1 MGFSLTSPAPEK
13 CDPTAK
19 NRVWG
24 FFGEAPE
31 TSRPD
36 RPQSLQPRRE
46 KHPTTTK
53 VASGRTYWPS
63 RDPIGERG
71 GINLYGMVG
80 NDSVNGWDY
89 LGLNEEKRCCCGTRT
104 RSNGEVVGRG
114 MNPKEKCC
122 LNGQTIEG
130 SDKCEIRIFVGHCTT
145 PGVEGF
151 NPLDRAYQDI
161 EKYYK
166 EGQPRGGL
174 LKIGLI
180 TCKAKN
186 ENQKLNT
193 EFQYPNEKRTNQ
205 FLSPLWEGDG
215 ENTGNFLPAFT
226 AEMAAAKK
234 QAKEEC
240 KSVRN
245 CCNKVT
251 ITIIPVGKD
260 ILDLMNTKA
269 WKKHQFKLKET
280 VVCPKDCNSRGGSL
294 L

>member
-1 MGFSLTSPAPEK
+1 
-13 CDPTAK
+13 
-19 NRVWG
+19 
-24 FFGEAPE
+24 
-31 TSRPD
+31 
-36 RPQSLQPRRE
+36 
-46 KHPTTTK
+46 
-53 VASGRTYWPS
+53 
-63 RDPIGERG
+63 
-71 GINLYGMVG
+71 MVG